1 VTAIIIILFIRAI
14 YNYFIEQASKQKRS
28 NAPTANDLKV
38 KLTNKNYI

>member
-1 VTAIIIILFIRAI
+1 MQYIIALLKAP
-14 YNYFIEQASKQKRS
+14 KQKRS